1 MLPYFQEMA
10 KQKVQ
15 GTCRICGLLGELTY
29 EHVPP
34 RCAFNQAPARMYS
47 IEQWVILE
55 SGGPDH
61 YRDQQRGSGYVTL
74 CEGCNNRRGG
84 AWNVPDFCLW
94 ARTGDA
100 AIRRF
105 PAGETVTEVSFRPTK
120 ELRPLPFAKQIVS
133 MMLALNEPA
142 FGAAYPELREFV
154 MEKERVGLPDDH
166 RIYLSLCDID
176 FARWVGR
183 YDFLGITVT
192 GEVETVVATE
202 LSYYPFTYVLSIGPP
217 LRMGALTDI
226 TEFAH
231 RARRDIVT
239 EKLTIPVN
247 GSFLPFDT
255 P

>member
-1 MLPYFQEMA
+1 MA

-120 ELRPLPFAKQIVS
+120 ELRPLPFAKQIV
-133 MMLALNEPA
+133 MLALNEPA

-176 FARWVGR
+176 FARWVER

-247 GSFLPFDT
+247 GSFLPFDI